1 MNMRRDTLTS
11 REASWTSSAAAGVF
25 TQGKPALIISQT
37 VITQADGGSH
47 LVGLELNKA
56 GSREAAD
63 WPV

>member
-1 MNMRRDTLTS
+1 MNMRRGTLTS
-11 REASWTSSAAAGVF
+11 RDASWTSSAAAGVF
-25 TQGKPALIISQT
+25 TRGEPALIISQT
-37 VITQADGGSH
+37 VIKEAGGGSH